1 MLTTQCGNGQDI
13 FFDST
18 FTLELG
24 LIEKRPARKTVD
36 IFTLYKIFHKVVVVF
51 TTNSTKW
58 NVVPWPTLSHLR
70 LHRDAHLYYH

>member
-36 IFTLYKIFHKVVVVF
+36 IFTLLQDISQSCCSFYDKQHKVECRAVAD
-51 TTNSTKW
+51 SL
-58 NVVPWPTLSHLR
+58 TL
-70 LHRDAHLYYH
+70 